1 MSPEYRELR
10 SRLERI
16 AGATNGRHAEPDWVP
31 IRYVNR
37 SFNQATLAGFYR
49 VADIGVV
56 TPLRD
61 GMNLV
66 AKEYVAAQP
75 PEDPG
80 VLVLS
85 KFAGAASELE
95 GAIIVNPQDVE
106 DLVEAFVAA
115 LEMPLEE
122 RRARWQAMFDHL
134 SRNDISAWRNAF
146 VHALEVRH

>member
-1 MSPEYRELR
+1 MPEYRELR

-49 VADIGVV
+49 AADIGVV

-66 AKEYVAAQP
+66 AKEYVACQP

-85 KFAGAASELE
+85 KFAGAAAELE
-95 GAIIVNPQDVE
+95 GALVVNPQDI
-106 DLVEAFVAA
+106 DDMVEAFETA
-115 LEMPLEE
+115 LGMPLAQ
-122 RRARWQAMFDHL
+122 RRERWQAMFERL
-134 SRNDISAWRNAF
+134 SRHDIAAWRNAF
-146 VHALEVRH
+146 VQALEARH